1 MTRVPKSEYLF
12 ATKSSLGET
21 ASFGL
26 DFGEVYKRSVVGV
39 RVFGVPAAEKAALA
53 AYFER
58 MNDDYRNRAHDT
70 EYHDG
75 EVKYDYLHLNCAK
88 TVGSAF
94 RYGAGYS
101 TLEVTSPRVLTR
113 RKVVAAV
120 NANIP
125 TEMAMKLVREWNAR
139 GYRLDA
145 VLYRKYRG
153 SPYVDPHDEK
163 KVAFKDLPHRFPSVL
178 SLDFRNDEGAYQD
191 YDNLYAAYLLYDLG
205 RYAVRVDR
213 GSHELVIDARKTPM
227 AYAEAAALADKNAE
241 ADSKGF
247 LRRLVFRPKGKRIGE
262 MPEGGEGG

>member
-1 MTRVPKSEYLF
+1 
-12 ATKSSLGET
+12 
-21 ASFGL
+21 
-26 DFGEVYKRSVVGV
+26 
-39 RVFGVPAAEKAALA
+39 
-53 AYFER
+53 
-58 MNDDYRNRAHDT
+58 
-70 EYHDG
+70 
-75 EVKYDYLHLNCAK
+75 
-88 TVGSAF
+88 
-94 RYGAGYS
+94 
-101 TLEVTSPRVLTR
+101 LTR

-153 SPYVDPHDEK
+153 SPYVDPHEEN
-163 KVAFKDLPHRFPSVL
+163 KVAFKDLPNRFPSVL

-213 GSHELVIDARKTPM
+213 ASHRLVIDARKTPM
-227 AYAEAAALADKNAE
+227 AYPEADALAKQNAE

-247 LRRLVFRPKGKRIGE
+247 LRRLVFRPKGKRIGD